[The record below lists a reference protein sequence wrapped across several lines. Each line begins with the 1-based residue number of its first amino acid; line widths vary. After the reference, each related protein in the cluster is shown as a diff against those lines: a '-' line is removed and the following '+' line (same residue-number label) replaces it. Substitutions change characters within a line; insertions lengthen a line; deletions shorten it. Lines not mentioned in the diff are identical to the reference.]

1 VKVFFDLDP
10 AVYMAGFAAE
20 KKEYNIV
27 FETEYGVEE
36 KFFLDGNKKNAW
48 KREISSEEYEG
59 PAIDI
64 LDEECIHTVQDEGFA
79 RQAASTIVK
88 TALREI
94 RRRFKT
100 NDLDV
105 QFFLTGKGN
114 FREDVAT
121 IKEYKGNRKETPKPV
136 HYQAVRDYLVDSWG
150 AVVVEGKEADD
161 EVSIRAW
168 KEYRDNNDDYVVAT
182 IDKDLDQIPGWH
194 LDYKKHAWYDVDALD
209 GELFFYAQVL
219 AGDATDNIQGC
230 YRIGIG
236 KAKKLVDEWFST
248 CVESGHQEWRRYMW
262 DRIVETYAQNKLK
275 YPEKYPEG
283 MTAAAAAHENAQL
296 VYMQQNE
303 DETWNPENK

>member
-1 VKVFFDLDP
+1 MKVFFDLDP

-20 KKEYNIV
+20 KKEYNV
-27 FETEYGVEE
+27 VYETEDGIQE
-36 KFFLDGNKKNAW
+36 KFFLNGNDKNKW
-48 KREISSEEYEG
+48 KREMEQGGYQFEI
-59 PAIDI
+59 I
-64 LDEECIHTVQDEGFA
+64 DEEPVHTVQDAGFA

-100 NDLDV
+100 DNLDV

-150 AVVVEGKEADD
+150 AEVVEGKEADD

-194 LDYKKHAWYDVDALD
+194 LDYKKHAWYEIDALD
-209 GELFFYAQVL
+209 GELFFYAQIL

-230 YRIGIG
+230 YRVGIG
-236 KAKKLVDEWFST
+236 KAKKLVDDWFFT
-248 CVESGHQEWRRYMW
+248 CVESKHHDWRQYVW
-262 DRIVETYAQNKLK
+262 DRIVEAYAENKLK
-275 YPEKYPEG
+275 YPDKYPEG
-283 MTAAAAAHENAQL
+283 ITAHDAALENARL
-296 VYMQQNE
+296 VYMQQRE
-303 DETWNPENK
+303 GEEWNP